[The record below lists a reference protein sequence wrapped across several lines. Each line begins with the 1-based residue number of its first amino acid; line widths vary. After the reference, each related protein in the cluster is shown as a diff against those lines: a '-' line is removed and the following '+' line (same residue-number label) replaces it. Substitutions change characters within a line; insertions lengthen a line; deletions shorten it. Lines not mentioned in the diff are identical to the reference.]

1 MNQQTQNTST
11 KKARKSSQHQITVG
25 IDLGDKWSH
34 YCMLD
39 EEANVVEEGRFRT
52 VASSVEKH
60 FQSMPPARVALEA
73 GTHSIWITQQLQ
85 AYGHEVLVAN
95 VTELHAIVRN
105 ISKSDQVDAEKLAR
119 YARLDPKILR
129 PITHR
134 SVETQQGLT
143 MVRAR
148 DVLVRMRV
156 VAVNAVR
163 GLVKPCGF
171 RLPPCSTPSFAQ
183 RSLAVLPPE
192 LLLILRPL
200 LEQIQGMSEQIKLY
214 DRQILELSRSQYP
227 ETKMLE
233 TVNGVG
239 NLTAITYV
247 LTIHDPHRFPK
258 SRDVGC
264 YLGLRPRRDQSGD
277 HDPQLG
283 ITKAGNG
290 YLRKLLTEAAN
301 YILGPFGK
309 DSALRRW
316 GQHLAA
322 HGGKNARK
330 RAVVAIARKLAVLLH
345 HLWVTQQPYQPF
357 YGTAAA

>member
-1 MNQQTQNTST
+1 MNQQTRNTR
-11 KKARKSSQHQITVG
+11 KARKSSKNQMTVG

-34 YCMLD
+34 YCILD

-52 VASSVEKH
+52 AARSVEKH
-60 FQSMPPARVALEA
+60 FQGLPHARIALEA
-73 GTHSIWITQQLQ
+73 GTHSIWISQQLQ

-134 SVETQQGLT
+134 SVAAQQALT

-163 GLVKPCGF
+163 GLVKPCGC
-171 RLPPCSTPSFAQ
+171 RLPPCSTPTFAQ
-183 RSLAVLPPE
+183 RSLEVLPPE
-192 LLLILRPL
+192 LLSILRPL
-200 LEQIQGMSEQIKLY
+200 LEQIQGMSEQIKIY
-214 DRQILELSRSQYP
+214 DRQILDLSRDRYP
-227 ETKMLE
+227 EAKILE
-233 TVNGVG
+233 SVPGVG
-239 NLTAITYV
+239 TLTAITYV
-247 LTIHDPHRFPK
+247 LTIHDPHRFSR

-316 GQHLAA
+316 GQRLAA
-322 HGGKNARK
+322 RGGKNARK

-357 YGTAAA
+357 YGAAAA